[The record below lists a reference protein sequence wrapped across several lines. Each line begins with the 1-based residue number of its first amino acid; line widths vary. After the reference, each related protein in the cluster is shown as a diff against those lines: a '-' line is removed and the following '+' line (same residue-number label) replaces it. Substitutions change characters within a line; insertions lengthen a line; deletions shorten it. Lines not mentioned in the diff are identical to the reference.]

1 MSEKRRWSDTRHFRP
16 TDAPLMP
23 DGTAVDDSDPNI
35 PISLRFVLEDM
46 SSVLDVPVRNFL
58 IVGRKDNGD
67 DRQVDVDFAQMD
79 GQRQGVSRYHAVI
92 QVQQNR
98 VHIKDYNSSNGTF
111 LNGYALKPMFNYR
124 LRHDDELVL
133 GRLKMSVHFL
143 TGK

>member
-1 MSEKRRWSDTRHFRP
+1 MVEQKRWSETRHFNQP
-16 TDAPLMP
+16 DAPVMP
-23 DGTAVDDSDPNI
+23 EAQPAEDPDLI
-35 PISLRFVLEDM
+35 APAGLRFVLDTM
-46 SSVLDVPVRNFL
+46 TAVLDTPVRNFL

-67 DRQVDVDFAQMD
+67 DRQVDVDFAMMD

-124 LRHDDELVL
+124 LRHDDELIL
-133 GRLKMSVHFL
+133 GRLKMTVHFL
-143 TGK
+143 SAR